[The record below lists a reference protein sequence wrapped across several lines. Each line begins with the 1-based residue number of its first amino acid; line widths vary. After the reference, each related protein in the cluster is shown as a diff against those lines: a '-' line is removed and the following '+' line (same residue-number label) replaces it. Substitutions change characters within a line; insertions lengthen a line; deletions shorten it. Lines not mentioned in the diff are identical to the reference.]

1 MSWYVAR
8 QNRGRL
14 FHHLLLV
21 RANGAGSRAL
31 HLPRLGTC
39 IVAAALGVAVGA
51 VGVATADYLTLKRQ
65 ATTLAS
71 VQLKVDEQRALIETF
86 QKHIGDVRK
95 EIATWTELHARMA
108 EPFGPESGSP
118 RLAAQPAGL
127 GGGTGSVRPDP
138 EGEHPVI
145 WQEVEALAASVLEEG
160 PRVRALERTV
170 SSAGRMIAAMPS
182 RWPVRGAVNSEFG
195 RRKSPWGEAIEHH
208 NGLDIAA
215 NMSTPVKA
223 PAAATVVFAGSGG
236 EYGLAVILDHG
247 NEVKSLYGHLS
258 KIHVKVGQRVERG
271 FIVAL
276 TGNTGRSSG
285 PHLHYEVQVK
295 GQAVNPRAFLWNAPD
310 RS

>member
-1 MSWYVAR
+1 APAAAGALS
-8 QNRGRL
+8 RGR
-14 FHHLLLV
+14 
-21 RANGAGSRAL
+21 RAGRGGGRDRSR
-31 HLPRLGTC
+31 HRGLPH
-39 IVAAALGVAVGA
+39 A
-51 VGVATADYLTLKRQ
+51 Q
-65 ATTLAS
+65 APG
-71 VQLKVDEQRALIETF
+71 
-86 QKHIGDVRK
+86 H
-95 EIATWTELHARMA
+95 HARLDA
-108 EPFGPESGSP
+108 EPGRRAARPHRDLPDAPRRRAPPARRWAPGRGPRP
-118 RLAAQPAGL
+118 PAAQAAGI
-127 GGGTGSVRPDP
+127 GGVTGSVRPDP
-138 EGEHPVI
+138 EGEQPVI

-195 RRKSPWGEAIEHH
+195 RRKSPWGEAIEPHS
-208 NGLDIAA
+208 GLDIAA
-215 NMSTPVKA
+215 NMGTPVKA
-223 PAAATVVFAGSGG
+223 PATATVVFAGPGG

-276 TGNTGRSSG
+276 SGNTGRSSG
-285 PHLHYEVQVK
+285 PHLHYEGHVK

>member
-8 QNRGRL
+8 QSRGRL

-31 HLPRLGTC
+31 HLPRVGTC

-86 QKHIGDVRK
+86 QKRIGDVRK
-95 EIATWTELHARMA
+95 EIATWKDLHERMA

-118 RLAAQPAGL
+118 RPAVQVAGI
-127 GGGTGSVRPDP
+127 GGVTGAVRPDP
-138 EGEHPVI
+138 QVEHPVI

-208 NGLDIAA
+208 SGLDISA
-215 NMSTPVKA
+215 NMGTPVKA
-223 PAAATVVFAGSGG
+223 PATATVVFAGSGG

-258 KIHVKVGQRVERG
+258 RIHVKVGQRVERG
-271 FIVAL
+271 LIVAL

-285 PHLHYEVQVK
+285 PHLHYEVRVK